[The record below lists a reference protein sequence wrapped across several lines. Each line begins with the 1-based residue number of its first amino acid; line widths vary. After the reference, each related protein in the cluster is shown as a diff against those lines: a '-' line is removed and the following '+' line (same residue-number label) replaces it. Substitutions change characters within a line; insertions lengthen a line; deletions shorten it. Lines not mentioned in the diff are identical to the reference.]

1 VIVADTSAI
10 IALIDAREDY
20 HEQLAELY
28 DQTAH
33 EWVLPAATLP
43 EIDYLVGKR
52 LGEATR
58 IALVRDLSE
67 ARYSVEWGDARDL
80 VRAREL
86 LERHRPLRMGLV
98 DALVIAS
105 AERLRARAIV
115 TLDVRHLGAVKIKGE
130 PSILPERR

>member
-20 HEQLAELY
+20 HEQIAELY
-28 DQTAH
+28 ERTAN

-43 EIDYLVGKR
+43 EIDYLIAKR
-52 LGEATR
+52 LGEPVQ
-58 IALVRDLSE
+58 IAFVRDLAE
-67 ARYSVEWGDARDL
+67 ARYSVEWGEARDL

-86 LERHRPLRMGLV
+86 LERYRSLRMGLV
-98 DALVIAS
+98 DALVIAL

-130 PSILPERR
+130 PRMLPRDM